1 MNKYDVAIIGG
12 GPAGLSCA
20 ATLARG
26 GARVMLLERKK
37 NIGRK
42 VCAGGITW
50 HGLIKQV
57 PENLI
62 QRTFPEQYIFSNWQK
77 ICFRKQDPIIAT
89 INREELGK
97 WMMGK
102 AAQEGAHIRT
112 GCHVKKI
119 TGQSLTA
126 TDEIGQTFTLQF
138 DHLVGADGS
147 TSMVRRHLGIP
158 TKKLGIGINYQVE
171 GNYEHMEWHLNTALF
186 GSGYGWI
193 FPHRETISV
202 GAYATR
208 GTINPD
214 RLKRNQ
220 ITWAKTRG
228 FNLTNAPAKAEFINF
243 DYQGWH
249 FDNIWLV
256 GDAAGFASGL
266 TGEGINPAIISGEE
280 VAKKI
285 IHPNHPADPIAEMI
299 KKQQKHAKLVNL
311 ASHNKPLCTILME
324 SLALML
330 RLKLID
336 LQKELS
342 M

>member
-1 MNKYDVAIIGG
+1 MSKYDVVIIGG

-26 GARVMLLERKK
+26 GVNVMLLERKK

-62 QRTFPEQYIFSNWQK
+62 QRTFPEQHIYSNWQK

-89 INREELGK
+89 VNREELGQ
-97 WMMGK
+97 WMMEEAVK
-102 AAQEGAHIRT
+102 EGANIGT
-112 GCHVKKI
+112 GCYVKNI
-119 TGQSLTA
+119 SGQSLTA
-126 TDEIGQTFTLQF
+126 TDENGKPFSLKF

-158 TKKLGIGINYQVE
+158 TEKLGVGINYQVD
-171 GNYEHMEWHLNTALF
+171 GKYEHMEWHLNTALF
-186 GSGYGWI
+186 GTGYGWI
-193 FPHRETISV
+193 FPHRETISI
-202 GAYATR
+202 GAYVTR

-214 RLKRNQ
+214 NLKKNLV
-220 ITWAKTRG
+220 TWAKTRG
-228 FNLTNAPAKAEFINF
+228 FDLTNASAKAEFINF
-243 DYQGWH
+243 DYRGHQFG
-249 FDNIWLV
+249 DIWLM
-256 GDAAGFASGL
+256 GDAAGLASGL

-280 VAKKI
+280 IAKKI
-285 IHPNHPADPIAEMI
+285 LNPNHLADPIARMV
-299 KKQQKHAKLVNL
+299 KKQQKHAKLVTL
-311 ASHNKPLCTILME
+311 ASRSKPLCTLLME
-324 SLALML
+324 SLVLML
-330 RLKLID
+330 RTKMVD
-336 LQKELS
+336 FQKELS

>member
-1 MNKYDVAIIGG
+1 MSKYDVVIIGG

-20 ATLARG
+20 TTLARSG
-26 GARVMLLERKK
+26 VNVMLLERKK

-57 PENLI
+57 PANLI
-62 QRTFPEQYIFSNWQK
+62 QRTFTEQHIYSNWQK
-77 ICFRKQDPIIAT
+77 ICFSKQNPIIAT
-89 INREELGK
+89 VNREELGK
-97 WMMGK
+97 WMMEEAVK
-102 AAQEGAHIRT
+102 EGVHIRT
-112 GCHVKKI
+112 GCSVKNI
-119 TGQSLTA
+119 SGQSLTA
-126 TDEIGQTFTLQF
+126 TNENRKSFTLEF

-147 TSMVRRHLGIP
+147 TSIVRRHLGIP
-158 TKKLGIGINYQVE
+158 TKKLGVGINYQID

-193 FPHRETISV
+193 FPHRETVSI

-214 RLKRNQ
+214 RLKRNL

-228 FNLTNAPAKAEFINF
+228 YNLTSTPVKAELINF
-243 DYQGWH
+243 DYRG
-249 FDNIWLV
+249 FEFGNTWLV
-256 GDAAGFASGL
+256 GDAAGLASGL

-285 IHPNHPADPIAEMI
+285 ITPLHPTEHLTRMI
-299 KKQQKHAKLVNL
+299 KKHQKHTKLVDL
-311 ASHNKPLCTILME
+311 ASRSKPLCTLLME
-324 SLALML
+324 TLILLL
-330 RLKLID
+330 RLKVVD
-336 LQKELS
+336 FQKELS